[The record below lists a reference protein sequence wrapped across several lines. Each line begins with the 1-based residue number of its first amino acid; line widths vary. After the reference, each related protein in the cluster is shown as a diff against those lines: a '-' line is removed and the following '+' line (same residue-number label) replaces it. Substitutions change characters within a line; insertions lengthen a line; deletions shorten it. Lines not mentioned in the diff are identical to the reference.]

1 MYRRIAS
8 GVLRRLFPASP
19 SIPYSRIEMHTII
32 KRIGWTNNSSST
44 MKNLEMDFVFREYLF
59 RNL

>member
-19 SIPYSRIEMHTII
+19 SIPYLRIDMHTII
-32 KRIGWTNNSSST
+32 KRIG
-44 MKNLEMDFVFREYLF
+44 
-59 RNL
+59 